1 MPNGLDRNTA
11 LNPNASFFAA
21 DNIPLNAT
29 LTALPVTAAAL
40 LSPLKAAFAALV
52 EILAVHFKAFPIPL
66 PVVTAAVLIPF
77 KAFFAPLINILAV
90 QRKALSSL
98 VALANV
104 AKPCKSFL
112 TLLIPFIVTCK
123 ARILANAAENPL
135 ITPICSAIILTK
147 PITPLAIVP
156 ISLLISFNPCLP
168 SLELKNLAIS
178 TDASLIAGN
187 KAVPSSILAASLASL
202 N

>member
-52 EILAVHFKAFPIPL
+52 EILAVHFKALPIPL

-77 KAFFAPLINILAV
+77 KLFFAPL
-90 QRKALSSL
+90 
-98 VALANV
+98 
-104 AKPCKSFL
+104 
-112 TLLIPFIVTCK
+112 T
-123 ARILANAAENPL
+123 
-135 ITPICSAIILTK
+135 
-147 PITPLAIVP
+147 
-156 ISLLISFNPCLP
+156 
-168 SLELKNLAIS
+168 
-178 TDASLIAGN
+178 
-187 KAVPSSILAASLASL
+187 SILSVHFKAFFLLPFPLVTSAVLVPF
-202 N
+202 